1 MEKEEE
7 EDSDGEYCSSE
18 AGGEMHK
25 PLGGP
30 LSLGITLVPLATW
43 QPLVGADGDGFRS
56 VIAAETHEREAASKE
71 GAAAGSI

>member
-25 PLGGP
+25 PLEGP
-30 LSLGITLVPLATW
+30 LSLGITLVPFAMW
-43 QPLVGADGDGFRS
+43 QPLVGADGDGFPA
-56 VIAAETHEREAASKE
+56 IAAETHEREAASKE